1 MAYIGLA
8 KPTIAK
14 LTESSSDTYSG
25 AFQCGKAIQID
36 ITPNYAEGSVYGDNG
51 TAEYDKE
58 FIDADVSLNT
68 TSLPIEAHEMMF
80 GHTVGEDDSSVTF
93 KGTDDGGYVGFGF
106 YVTAKTNGV
115 RSYEASWLYK
125 VKFSEGASTYRTKGD
140 AIEYQTPTLTGKAMV
155 NSAGIWKDVE
165 IFDTE
170 AEALEWINT
179 KAGNT
184 SPGVGG

>member
-58 FIDADVSLNT
+58 FIDADVSFPSRL
-68 TSLPIEAHEMMF
+68 M
-80 GHTVGEDDSSVTF
+80 
-93 KGTDDGGYVGFGF
+93 
-106 YVTAKTNGV
+106 
-115 RSYEASWLYK
+115 R
-125 VKFSEGASTYRTKGD
+125 
-140 AIEYQTPTLTGKAMV
+140 
-155 NSAGIWKDVE
+155 
-165 IFDTE
+165 
-170 AEALEWINT
+170 
-179 KAGNT
+179 
-184 SPGVGG
+184 